1 MPLNASSMLAA
12 NQPQTPN
19 GVALNASAMLGL
31 PGLGNNL
38 QDDMKDQMDERKKK
52 LLVIG
57 NDQPGPRGSS
67 PLDAASLIFPAM
79 K

>member
-19 GVALNASAMLGL
+19 GTALNASAMLGL

-38 QDDMKDQMDERKKK
+38 QDDLNEELKKRRAAAGMDDPTATGTGGLGAAQMIFGGMK
-52 LLVIG
+52 
-57 NDQPGPRGSS
+57 
-67 PLDAASLIFPAM
+67 
-79 K
+79 